1 MRKISLLLA
10 LLVVSACLYASRIE
24 NVHVVVAGYSTIP
37 TAAKVLINDD
47 GTRTL
52 VGIYNELAII
62 KSQRWKSVHISLRN
76 VDSDIANP
84 NTPKDVKRY
93 LLNIQSQFSYYGN
106 GNYGGK
112 AVTFCVIK
120 DISTYSING
129 TKF

>member
-1 MRKISLLLA
+1 MKKISALLV
-10 LLVVSACLYASRIE
+10 LLVVSVCLYARHVE
-24 NVHVVVAGYSTIP
+24 NVYVVAAGYSTIP
-37 TAAKVLINDD
+37 TSAKVLVNDD

-52 VGIYNELAII
+52 VGIHNKLAII
-62 KSQRWKSVHISLRN
+62 ESQKWQSVNVPLRS
-76 VDSDIANP
+76 VDDDIANP
-84 NTPKDVKRY
+84 NTSEYVKSY